1 MFNNIPDN
9 NLILSQYATITS
21 SSSLKRSN
29 PSVNVNHPSSCL
41 QNHQQTSQNSSHH
54 QCSKCDKYFATN
66 HYLKVH
72 EKSAH
77 STEKPFQCH
86 ICGRKFSQ
94 RPGFTYHMRS
104 VHTGEKR
111 YSCRIC
117 GKSFIQL
124 GTIKRHVE
132 THQEVK
138 AALMAMTAS
147 NAALTGLANTGSNG
161 YNNSI
166 DATLESFICKLN
178 CTSDA
183 VLLDTNRQELAKLKT
198 QQIKIDHNNLEPGQ
212 IPNNFVQQ
220 MMMGPSQLGNST
232 TIADPSQNLSPKR
245 AKTQQTQQNAT
256 TQPMTNYVL
265 QKISTTTTDQSE
277 QEEMSSDNINI
288 NSESSSSSE
297 SMFVDIESIDLDHV
311 KKFKVACS
319 RRNSD
324 VSQFSISTNEFMDF

>member
-21 SSSLKRSN
+21 SLKRSN
-29 PSVNVNHPSSCL
+29 PSVNVNHSSNCL
-41 QNHQQTSQNSSHH
+41 QNHQQSPQTSHHH

-138 AALMAMTAS
+138 TALMSMNT
-147 NAALTGLANTGSNG
+147 TITGSNG
-161 YNNSI
+161 YNNST
-166 DATLESFICKLN
+166 DAILESFICKLN

-198 QQIKIDHNNLEPGQ
+198 QQIQIDHNNLEPGQ

-220 MMMGPSQLGNST
+220 MMMGSSQLGNST
-232 TIADPSQNLSPKR
+232 TIVDPSQNLSPKR
-245 AKTQQTQQNAT
+245 AKTQQ
-256 TQPMTNYVL
+256 QPQPKHHTG
-265 QKISTTTTDQSE
+265 
-277 QEEMSSDNINI
+277 
-288 NSESSSSSE
+288 
-297 SMFVDIESIDLDHV
+297 
-311 KKFKVACS
+311 
-319 RRNSD
+319 
-324 VSQFSISTNEFMDF
+324 

>member
-21 SSSLKRSN
+21 SLKRSN
-29 PSVNVNHPSSCL
+29 PSVNVNRSSNCL
-41 QNHQQTSQNSSHH
+41 QNHQQTSQTSSHHH

-138 AALMAMTAS
+138 AALMAMNTT
-147 NAALTGLANTGSNG
+147 LTGSNG
-161 YNNSI
+161 YNNST
-166 DATLESFICKLN
+166 DAILESFICKLN

-198 QQIKIDHNNLEPGQ
+198 QQIQIDHNNLEPGQ

-220 MMMGPSQLGNST
+220 MMMTGSSQLGNST
-232 TIADPSQNLSPKR
+232 TIADPAQNLSQKR
-245 AKTQQTQQNAT
+245 AKTQQQTQPNAT
-256 TQPMTNYVL
+256 TDQPMTNYVL
-265 QKISTTTTDQSE
+265 RKISTTTTDQSE
-277 QEEMSSDNINI
+277 QEETSSDNINI
-288 NSESSSSSE
+288 NSSSSSSSE

-324 VSQFSISTNEFMDF
+324 VSQFSISTSEFMDF

>member
-21 SSSLKRSN
+21 SLKRSN
-29 PSVNVNHPSSCL
+29 PSASVNVNHHSSCL
-41 QNHQQTSQNSSHH
+41 QNHQQTSQTSHH

-138 AALMAMTAS
+138 AALMSMTAS
-147 NAALTGLANTGSNG
+147 NAAFAGSNV
-161 YNNSI
+161 YNNSS
-166 DATLESFICKLN
+166 DAILESFICKLN

-198 QQIKIDHNNLEPGQ
+198 QQIQIDHNNLEPGQ

-220 MMMGPSQLGNST
+220 MMMGSSQLGNST
-232 TIADPSQNLSPKR
+232 TIADPSENLSPKQ
-245 AKTQQTQQNAT
+245 AKTQQSAT

-277 QEEMSSDNINI
+277 QEETSSENINI
-288 NSESSSSSE
+288 NSASSSSE

-324 VSQFSISTNEFMDF
+324 VSQFSISTNEFIDF